1 MKMNQPLSR
10 CNRIVQTA
18 SMVAGMV
25 VCLVVLTGCPVTQS
39 QDTPVSAM
47 KLRDAST
54 GRVYR
59 LYVPSYYDE
68 NRSWPLVVTLHGT
81 HGWDSGRAQIREW
94 KHLAEAKG
102 FIVVAPTLKSVQG
115 ILPVL
120 KGPWFKDLASDER
133 TILSVI
139 DEVSDNYNI
148 DPNAVLLT
156 GFSAGGYPLY
166 YVGLRNPDRFN
177 MLIARA
183 CNSSEDIFEKIEV
196 TEQVRQ
202 MPIVIFWGKDDL
214 KPLANQSWA
223 AYRWLRENRCFSTS
237 KQKIKGGHLRRPAL
251 TYRLWSKHLAPKHR
265 R

>member
-1 MKMNQPLSR
+1 MNQPLSR
-10 CNRIVQTA
+10 CNRIVHTV
-18 SMVAGMV
+18 SMIIGIVI
-25 VCLVVLTGCPVTQS
+25 CLAVLTGCPVTQS
-39 QDTPVSAM
+39 QDTPISPT
-47 KLRDAST
+47 KQREAST
-54 GRVYR
+54 RRVYR

-81 HGWDSGRAQIREW
+81 HGWDSSRAQIKEW
-94 KHLAEAKG
+94 KALAEAKG
-102 FIVVAPTLKSVQG
+102 FIVAAPALKSVQG

-133 TILSVI
+133 SILSVI
-139 DEVSDNYNI
+139 DEVSDNYNV

-177 MLIARA
+177 MLVARA
-183 CNSSEDIFEKIEV
+183 CNSSEDIFETIEV

-214 KPLANQSWA
+214 NRIADQSWA

-237 KQKIKGGHLRRPAL
+237 KQKTQGGHLRRPAL
-251 TYRLWSKHLAPKHR
+251 AYRFWSKQLPEKHR